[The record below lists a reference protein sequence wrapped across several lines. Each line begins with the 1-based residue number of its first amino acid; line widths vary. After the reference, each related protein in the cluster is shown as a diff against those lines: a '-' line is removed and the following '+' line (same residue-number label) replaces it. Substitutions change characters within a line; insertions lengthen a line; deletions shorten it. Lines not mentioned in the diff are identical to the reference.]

1 MSANIP
7 RYLIEN
13 HGPDHEALKTAF
25 AGAFQVCV
33 QNDITSITL
42 LVPAKGAFPST
53 VVGTF
58 LGDKVTKALC
68 KGETVKIAENL
79 VMRLESPKTF
89 SPHKSYGM
97 VIGVYLSQKDQ
108 NVLDAVSSAKAIVL
122 LPWTEAEGKMW
133 LSTWNATVLGKST
146 WQVQQTTFPQ
156 DVEDDLLSLTRRIN
170 LSTGL
175 SHPLDKKAAQETL
188 SGIKHRGHRLVPD
201 DVRKWALRNN
211 WQPDDAEDLGKLAAR
226 YFR

>member
-1 MSANIP
+1 MSASIP

-13 HGPDHEALKTAF
+13 HGPDSDAIKTAF
-25 AGAFQVCV
+25 AGAFAVCV
-33 QNDITSITL
+33 QNGITSITL
-42 LVPAKGAFPST
+42 LVPAKGAFPTT

-58 LGDKVTKALC
+58 LGADVTKALC
-68 KGETVKIAENL
+68 KGETVKVDGL
-79 VMRLESPKTF
+79 TMDLESPKTF
-89 SPHKSYGM
+89 SPFKSYGM

-108 NVLDAVSSAKAIVL
+108 NVLDSVSSAKAIVL
-122 LPWTEAEGKMW
+122 LPWTEDDGKTW
-133 LSTWNATVLGKST
+133 LSTWNPTVLGKST
-146 WQVQQTTFPQ
+146 WQAQQTAFPQ
-156 DVEDDLLSLTRRIN
+156 DVEDALLSLTRRIN

-175 SHPLDKKAAQETL
+175 SHPSDKKAAQETL
-188 SGIKHRGHRLVPD
+188 SGIKRRGHRMDPD